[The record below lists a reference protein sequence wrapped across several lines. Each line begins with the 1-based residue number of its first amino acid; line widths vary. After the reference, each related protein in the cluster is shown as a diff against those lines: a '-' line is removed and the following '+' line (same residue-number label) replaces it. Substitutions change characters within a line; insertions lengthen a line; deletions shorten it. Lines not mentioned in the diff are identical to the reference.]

1 MRYNKRQ
8 VCKNCLYYTINEGDT
23 LAYCCLEPLY
33 TSVKPY
39 HKACGSFASDDDE
52 EDAYIE
58 NSNVD
63 NILYD
68 GEDDDSVYN
77 IDF

>member
-39 HKACGSFASDDDE
+39 ILTCK
-52 EDAYIE
+52 I
-58 NSNVD
+58 SNMVMK
-63 NILYD
+63 
-68 GEDDDSVYN
+68 
-77 IDF
+77 